1 MRVSIITPEQV
12 VLNCDARQVLVP
24 GTKSPFAML
33 DNHQAIISSLVP
45 DGIIKIT
52 QPDGRELCVQIEG
65 NCIVEQ
71 HDNKVSV
78 LATRA
83 KLAAQ

>member
-12 VLNCDARQVLVP
+12 VLACDAHQVLVP
-24 GTKSPFAML
+24 GTKSHFAML

-45 DGIIKIT
+45 NGLVKIT
-52 QPDGRELCVQIEG
+52 KPDGSEVRVQIEG

-71 HDNKVSV
+71 HENLVSI
-78 LATRA
+78 LATKARVE
-83 KLAAQ
+83 Q